1 MKKYINIVVF
11 FIVTCSFAQGK
22 IMQSVFFEFDKYT
35 LVNQQEIIEFTQKL
49 DTSQIQSVQIYGY
62 CDDRGENNYNYILSK
77 KRVKTVK
84 KLLIFNGLNESKII
98 VFEGKGRVLIDK
110 DTAQDLT
117 EIRTR
122 NRRVDLLI
130 VNKKKPNYY
139 LGLKGVYS
147 SFNEDY
153 KAGDHIILNNVLFE
167 LGNSVLTVEAK
178 KELDK
183 LVLLLQKNQNLEFEI
198 RGHVCCTPSKFPDA
212 IDLKT
217 HERKL
222 SVNRAKAI
230 YYYLL
235 SKKIANCITYKGY
248 GNKFPL
254 GKGDELD
261 RRVEF
266 LITKK

>member
-1 MKKYINIVVF
+1 MKKYFNIVLF
-11 FIVTCSFAQGK
+11 LMASSSFAQGK
-22 IMQSVFFEFDKYT
+22 IMQSVYFEFDKYT
-35 LVNQQEIIEFTQKL
+35 LANQLEIVEFTQKL
-49 DTSQIQSVQIYGY
+49 DTSQIETVQIYGY

-84 KLLIFNGLNESKII
+84 KVLVSNGLNENKII
-98 VFEGKGRVLIDK
+98 VLEGKGRVLIGK
-110 DTAQDLT
+110 DTVQDLA
-117 EIRTR
+117 EIRSR

-139 LGLKGVYS
+139 LGLKGVYN

-153 KAGDHIILNNVLFE
+153 KAGDHIILNKILFE
-167 LGNSVLTVEAK
+167 LGNSILTVEAK

-183 LVLLLQKNQNLEFEI
+183 LVLVLQKNQNLEFEI
-198 RGHVCCTPSKFPDA
+198 RGHICCTPSKYPDA
-212 IDLKT
+212 IDIKT
-217 HERKL
+217 RERKL
-222 SVNRAKAI
+222 SVNRARSI
-230 YYYLL
+230 YNYLM

>member
-1 MKKYINIVVF
+1 MKKYFSIVVF
-11 FIVTCSFAQGK
+11 FIVSGSFAQGK
-22 IMQSVFFEFDKYT
+22 MMQSVFFEFDKYT
-35 LVNQQEIIEFTQKL
+35 LANQQEIVEFVQKL

-84 KLLIFNGLNESKII
+84 KVLVSNGLNESKII
-98 VFEGKGRVLIDK
+98 VFEGKGRILIDK
-110 DTAQDLT
+110 DTVQDLA
-117 EIRTR
+117 EIRSR

-139 LGLKGVYS
+139 LGLKGLYD

-153 KAGDHIILNNVLFE
+153 KAGDHIILNNILFE
-167 LGNSVLTVEAK
+167 LGNSILTVQAK

-183 LVLLLQKNQNLEFEI
+183 LVLVLQKNQNLEFEI
-198 RGHVCCTPSKFPDA
+198 RGHICCTPSKYPDA
-212 IDLKT
+212 IDTKT
-217 HERKL
+217 RDRKL

-230 YYYLL
+230 YHYLL
-235 SKKIANCITYKGY
+235 SKKIANCLTYKGY